1 MNQNSVAIIQT
12 CSVKKMLLKIT
23 QNSQENTCARV
34 SFLIKM
40 ASVKN
45 PKKDFSQENNSNN
58 KTGQQFRA
66 ILCFCNF
73 VQKFSKIRFHS
84 AKKKTLKKS
93 SWAHLGGS
101 LLQNSNTTIL
111 SQYILPSLIHAENQK
126 NRHFL
131 GNQNMFEVDEKE
143 KTGSMVFVQ
152 RF

>member
-84 AKKKTLKKS
+84 AKKNFKKN
-93 SWAHLGGS
+93 HLGPIWEVVCCKIPI
-101 LLQNSNTTIL
+101 QRFC
-111 SQYILPSLIHAENQK
+111 QYILPSLIHAENQK